1 MSRVVMIVAIA
12 LTLSACGSSSSTPD
26 SGTSRAKTVAGLT
39 GAAAKGKTLYETNG
53 CQGCHGPTGAGTP
66 AGKNL
71 VSSFKDD
78 SLEEL
83 AGYVIN
89 GIPPSMPAYGA
100 DLSDQDIADILAH
113 GKATFK

>member
-1 MSRVVMIVAIA
+1 MSRVVMVVAIA

-39 GAAAKGKTLYETNG
+39 GAAAKGKTLYETN
-53 CQGCHGPTGAGTP
+53 CQSCHGPTGAGTP

-71 VSSFKDD
+71 VEPLKNDP
-78 SLEEL
+78 LEEL
-83 AGYVIN
+83 AGYIIN
-89 GIPPSMPAYGA
+89 GIPPRMPAYGA